1 MRGIAVSPVEE
12 LVPLTQKLLE
22 VPAELVETAIGLE
35 LGDGT
40 VVADGLDGRRCVF
53 PAGFTSF
60 ASESRRGEIASID
73 RDAGNWHAQSCYAH
87 ASFSFS
93 QEICT
98 HSIWKAEN

>member
-53 PAGFTSF
+53 PAGLHLIRLGI
-60 ASESRRGEIASID
+60 SERRNCVHRPRRRQLARAILLP
-73 RDAGNWHAQSCYAH
+73 SCLV
-87 ASFSFS
+87 
-93 QEICT
+93 
-98 HSIWKAEN
+98 